1 MKTVGLLGGMSYEST
16 LEYYKKIN
24 QAVQKKLGNS
34 HSAKIYMYSFDY
46 EALMVLN
53 KSDDKKPLTE
63 RLYDEFRKL
72 KEIGSDILSLT
83 ANTMHL
89 YIDGIEER
97 LGMPLI
103 HIVDAAL
110 DEASLLS
117 LNKVLLLGTAY
128 TMSSNLYPQFFLK
141 EHKEVVVPNLD
152 DQSWINDII
161 YHELIR
167 GIFSHHSKKR
177 LIDMIKKYQKE
188 IGFDGVILGCTEL
201 PLLIK
206 KEDIDIPL
214 INTLDAHVKKIVT
227 EIFKD

>member
-1 MKTVGLLGGMSYEST
+1 MKTIGLLGGMSYEST

-53 KSDDKKPLTE
+53 QGSDKTPLTK
-63 RLYDEFRKL
+63 RLYEEFEKL
-72 KEIGSDILSLT
+72 KEVGSDIVSLT

-89 YIDGIEER
+89 YIDGIEEKI
-97 LGMPLI
+97 GIPLI

-110 DEASLLS
+110 DEARLLS
-117 LNKVLLLGTAY
+117 LNKVLLLGTSY
-128 TMSSNLYPQFFLK
+128 TMSSSLYTKPFYK
-141 EHKEVVVPNLD
+141 EHKEVIVPNLD
-152 DQSWINDII
+152 DQAWINDII

-167 GIFSHHSKKR
+167 GIFSQDSKKR
-177 LIDMIKKYQKE
+177 LIDMIKMYQKE
-188 IGFDGVILGCTEL
+188 LGFDGVILGCTEL

-214 INTLDAHVKKIVT
+214 INTLDAHVNKIVT